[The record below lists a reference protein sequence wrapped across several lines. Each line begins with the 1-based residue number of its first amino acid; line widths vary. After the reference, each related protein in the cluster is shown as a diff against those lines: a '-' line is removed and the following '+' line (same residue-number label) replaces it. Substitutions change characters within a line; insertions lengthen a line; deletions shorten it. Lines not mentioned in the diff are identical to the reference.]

1 MLIDMSLLHNISM
14 FVNMWV
20 DMATTIPL
28 VETCCTPI
36 SASVLDQE
44 GAETLSGLLKVLADP
59 ARLQIL
65 SILASAGG
73 EVCVCDLT
81 GPLGLSQ
88 PTVSH
93 HMKQLREG
101 GFVNSDRRG
110 KWIFYSLVPNRIQ
123 SITDALTL

>member
-1 MLIDMSLLHNISM
+1 MTS
-14 FVNMWV
+14 
-20 DMATTIPL
+20 IP
-28 VETCCTPI
+28 VVQACCAPI

-44 GAETLSGLLKVLADP
+44 TAETLTSLLKVLADP

-65 SILASAGG
+65 SMLASAGG

-81 GPLGLSQ
+81 EPLGLSQ

-101 GFVNSDRRG
+101 GFVSSERRG
-110 KWIFYSLVPNRIQ
+110 KWIFYSLVPARIHTV
-123 SITDALTL
+123 TDALAL

>member
-1 MLIDMSLLHNISM
+1 MMS
-14 FVNMWV
+14 
-20 DMATTIPL
+20 IPL
-28 VETCCTPI
+28 VEACCTPI
-36 SASVLDQE
+36 SDSVLDAVS
-44 GAETLSGLLKVLADP
+44 AENLSSLLKVLADP

-65 SILASAGG
+65 SMLASAGG

-101 GFVNSDRRG
+101 GFVSSERRG
-110 KWIFYSLVPNRIQ
+110 KWIFYSLVPGQVRAV
-123 SITDALTL
+123 TDALAL

>member
-1 MLIDMSLLHNISM
+1 MSIVAQRIDVCQYIELMKS
-14 FVNMWV
+14 
-20 DMATTIPL
+20 IPL
-28 VETCCTPI
+28 VEACCTPI
-36 SASVLDQE
+36 SASVLDTE
-44 GAETLSGLLKVLADP
+44 GAENLSSLLKVLADP

-65 SILASAGG
+65 SMLASAGG

-101 GFVNSDRRG
+101 GFVSSERRG
-110 KWIFYSLVPNRIQ
+110 KWIFYSLVPGQ
-123 SITDALTL
+123 VLAVTDALAL

>member
-1 MLIDMSLLHNISM
+1 MKS
-14 FVNMWV
+14 
-20 DMATTIPL
+20 IPL
-28 VETCCTPI
+28 VEACCTPI
-36 SASVLDQE
+36 SDSVLDAVS
-44 GAETLSGLLKVLADP
+44 AENLSSLLKVLADP

-65 SILASAGG
+65 SMLASAGG

-101 GFVNSDRRG
+101 GFVSSERRG
-110 KWIFYSLVPNRIQ
+110 KWIFYSLVPGQVRAV
-123 SITDALTL
+123 TDALAL

>member
-1 MLIDMSLLHNISM
+1 VEIMTS
-14 FVNMWV
+14 
-20 DMATTIPL
+20 IP
-28 VETCCTPI
+28 VVHACCAPI

-44 GAETLSGLLKVLADP
+44 TAETLTSLLKVLADP

-65 SILASAGG
+65 SMLASAGG

-81 GPLGLSQ
+81 EPLGLRQ

-101 GFVNSDRRG
+101 GFVSSERRG
-110 KWIFYSLVPNRIQ
+110 KWIFYSLVPARIHAV
-123 SITDALTL
+123 TDALAL

>member
-1 MLIDMSLLHNISM
+1 MTS
-14 FVNMWV
+14 
-20 DMATTIPL
+20 IP
-28 VETCCTPI
+28 VVQACCAPI

-44 GAETLSGLLKVLADP
+44 TAVTLTSLLKVLADP

-65 SILASAGG
+65 SMLASAGG

-81 GPLGLSQ
+81 EPLGLSQ

-101 GFVNSDRRG
+101 GFVSSERRG
-110 KWIFYSLVPNRIQ
+110 KWIFYSLVPAQIHAV
-123 SITDALTL
+123 TDALAL

>member
-1 MLIDMSLLHNISM
+1 MLIDMSIVAQRIDVCQYVRQM
-14 FVNMWV
+14 K
-20 DMATTIPL
+20 TIPL
-28 VETCCTPI
+28 VEACCAPI
-36 SASVLDQE
+36 SASVLDAE
-44 GAETLSGLLKVLADP
+44 SAETLSSLLKVLADP

-65 SILASAGG
+65 SMLASAGG

-101 GFVNSDRRG
+101 GFVSSERRG
-110 KWIFYSLVPNRIQ
+110 KWVFYSLVPGQ
-123 SITDALTL
+123 VSAVTDALTL

>member
-1 MLIDMSLLHNISM
+1 MKTIS
-14 FVNMWV
+14 
-20 DMATTIPL
+20 L
-28 VETCCTPI
+28 VEACCTPI
-36 SASVLDQE
+36 SASVLD
-44 GAETLSGLLKVLADP
+44 AESAENLSSLLKVLADP

-65 SILASAGG
+65 SMLASAGG

-101 GFVNSDRRG
+101 GFVSSERRG
-110 KWIFYSLVPNRIQ
+110 KWIFYSLVPGQ
-123 SITDALTL
+123 VLAVTDALAL

>member
-1 MLIDMSLLHNISM
+1 M
-14 FVNMWV
+14 VQ
-20 DMATTIPL
+20 A
-28 VETCCTPI
+28 CCSPI

-44 GAETLSGLLKVLADP
+44 SADHLTSLLKVLADP

-65 SILASAGG
+65 SMLASAGG

-81 GPLGLSQ
+81 APLGLSQ

-101 GFVNSDRRG
+101 GFVSSERRG
-110 KWIFYSLVPNRIQ
+110 KWIFYSLVPAQIHAV
-123 SITDALTL
+123 TDALAL

>member
-1 MLIDMSLLHNISM
+1 MNS
-14 FVNMWV
+14 
-20 DMATTIPL
+20 IPL
-28 VETCCTPI
+28 IQVCCAPI

-44 GAETLSGLLKVLADP
+44 SAQNLTSLLKVLADP

-65 SILASAGG
+65 SMLASAGG

-81 GPLGLSQ
+81 EPLGLSQ

-101 GFVNSDRRG
+101 GFVSSERRG
-110 KWIFYSLVPNRIQ
+110 KWIFYSLVPDQIHAV
-123 SITDALTL
+123 TDALAL

>member
-1 MLIDMSLLHNISM
+1 
-14 FVNMWV
+14 
-20 DMATTIPL
+20 MATSLPL
-28 VETCCTPI
+28 VEACCAPI
-36 SASVLDQE
+36 SSSVLDQE
-44 GAETLSGLLKVLADP
+44 SAESLSALLKVLAEP

-81 GPLGLSQ
+81 APLGLSQ

-101 GFVNSDRRG
+101 GFVASERRG
-110 KWIFYSLVPNRIQ
+110 KWIFYRLVPQ
-123 SITDALTL
+123 QVQAVTDALAL